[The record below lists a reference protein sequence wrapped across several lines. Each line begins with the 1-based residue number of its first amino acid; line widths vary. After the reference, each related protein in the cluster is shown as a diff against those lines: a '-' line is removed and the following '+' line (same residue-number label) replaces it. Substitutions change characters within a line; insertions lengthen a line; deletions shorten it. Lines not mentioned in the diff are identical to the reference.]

1 MFELFHNLT
10 LSNKKNLRSKP
21 FAGENKKAHNHL
33 GYLGGFKVN
42 EPKMSSELIYFK
54 HKEDGWWDNKFL
66 PPGGISEFSGL
77 YLVNYIMLIHSNFPM
92 DWGFLGGFKQCF

>member
-21 FAGENKKAHNHL
+21 FAGESKKAHNHL

-54 HKEDGWWDNKFL
+54 HKEKRMAGETTSFCLLAGFQNFL
-66 PPGGISEFSGL
+66 VSI
-77 YLVNYIMLIHSNFPM
+77 
-92 DWGFLGGFKQCF
+92 